1 MEERNTIVFSFGQ
14 EGNNNVF
21 NFGREGK
28 GIRTIEHWN
37 GEDMFLSFKGGGIYK
52 NAHICQYIQDIKY
65 VL

>member
-37 GEDMFLSFKGGGIYK
+37 GEDTFLSFQGGG
-52 NAHICQYIQDIKY
+52 NS
-65 VL
+65 